1 MLLKPIKNEIEYDLA
16 LDRVD
21 ELMEMNLD
29 VDTPLSDE
37 LEILVILIEKY
48 EEKHWH
54 ISEPDPIE
62 AIKVRMNQ
70 MHLKQ
75 KDLIPYIGSA
85 SKVSEVLNKK
95 INLSLNMIIKLA
107 DSLHLPLDIL
117 VPKFCHTNTYTSD
130 VAPSEPA

>member
-1 MLLKPIKNEIEYDLA
+1 MILKPIKNELEYDLA
-16 LDRVD
+16 LARVD

-29 VDTPLSDE
+29 LDTPLSDE
-37 LEILVILIEKY
+37 LEILVILIDKY
-48 EEKHWH
+48 EEKHWA

-62 AIKVRMNQ
+62 AIKIRMKQ

-95 INLSLNMIIKLA
+95 ITLSLNMIIQIANNLE
-107 DSLHLPLDIL
+107 LPLEIL
-117 VPKFCHTNTYTSD
+117 VPKQNN
-130 VAPSEPA
+130 AI